1 MKQDAQ
7 HANMLRFR
15 LQSLE
20 KYILNAIISFIRCKT
35 KENSKAVITLYA
47 KSASP
52 CLKSRSAISNDIKW
66 NKNVELDIFI
76 KRLI

>member
-1 MKQDAQ
+1 MQNMQ
-7 HANMLRFR
+7 NMLRFR

-20 KYILNAIISFIRCKT
+20 KYISDCYNFFYKMQD
-35 KENSKAVITLYA
+35 KGNSKVVITYA

-52 CLKSRSAISNDIKW
+52 CLKSRSAISNDVKW
-66 NKNVELDIFI
+66 NKNIELDIFI